1 MKKGAKIKPEEII
14 VILRQVEVMI
24 SQGKTVPIACR
35 DSGITE
41 QTYYRWRKLYG
52 GMQVPQAKELK
63 NLQLENARLK
73 KAVAELTLEKLVL
86 KEALSGNY

>member
-1 MKKGAKIKPEEII
+1 
-14 VILRQVEVMI
+14 
-24 SQGKTVPIACR
+24 
-35 DSGITE
+35 
-41 QTYYRWRKLYG
+41 
-52 GMQVPQAKELK
+52 MQVPQAKEFK

>member
-1 MKKGAKIKPEEII
+1 MKKGTKIKPEEVIA
-14 VILRQVEVMI
+14 ILRQVEVMI
-24 SQGKTVPIACR
+24 SQGKTVPMACR

-41 QTYYRWRKLYG
+41 QTYYRWRKQYG
-52 GMQVPQAKELK
+52 GMQVTQAKELK

>member
-1 MKKGAKIKPEEII
+1 MKKGIKIKPEEII
-14 VILRQVEVMI
+14 ATLRQVEVMI
-24 SQGKTVPIACR
+24 GQGKTVPMACR
-35 DSGITE
+35 DSQITQ
-41 QTYYRWRKLYG
+41 QTYYRWRKQYG
-52 GMQVPQAKELK
+52 GMQVPQDKELK

>member
-1 MKKGAKIKPEEII
+1 MKKGIKIKPEEII
-14 VILRQVEVMI
+14 AILRQVEVMI
-24 SQGKTVPIACR
+24 SQGKTVPLACR

-41 QTYYRWRKLYG
+41 QTYYRWRKQYG
-52 GMQVPQAKELK
+52 GMQVSQAKELK